1 MAFDIQ
7 RLGEVIRNTDE
18 SDSSYGY
25 TALKDHTFEYVI
37 WKGWQSFYPSWFTDY
52 IPAAMSQEELDDG
65 SPKLHRGDVFVQNAD
80 GTITHYTQD
89 IFYRLYTKIYE
100 RGYIN
105 LAAMKRDTL
114 RYRYASHD
122 ITQEDDSEGVEMFVE
137 FLNDR
142 NQTMVMSMYDFIE
155 LFATYGIY

>member
-1 MAFDIQ
+1 MSLDIDKITTS
-7 RLGEVIRNTDE
+7 LEEDIH
-18 SDSSYGY
+18 DSSYGY
-25 TALKDHTFEYVI
+25 TALKEDTFEYVI
-37 WKGWQSFYPSWFTDY
+37 WVGWQAFYPSWFTDF
-52 IPAAMSQEELDDG
+52 IPAAVNQEELSD
-65 SPKLHRGDVFVQNAD
+65 SPKLYRNDVFVLNGD
-80 GTITHYTQD
+80 GTVTHYDQK
-89 IFYRLYTKIYE
+89 IFYRIYTKIYE

-105 LAAMKRDTL
+105 LAAMKNDTL

-122 ITQEDDSEGVEMFVE
+122 VTQEDGSEGVEVFVE